1 MVRVWGVGLDWEGG
15 LKEAEYSMRGTIHKE
30 KNKLLKIKKFLFF
43 SKPIVCANQTT
54 QEEI

>member
-1 MVRVWGVGLDWEGG
+1 MGLDWEGG
-15 LKEAEYSMRGTIHKE
+15 FKEAEYSMRGTIHKE
-30 KNKLLKIKKFLFF
+30 KNKLLKIKMFYFF